1 MRLALGEVARPWSVG
16 VGAHVLSGPVR
27 EFAVV
32 SALTTIRSSL
42 PPKIHLGLLRF
53 SYRLTHPRRYNVLQE
68 KRRIV
73 TTDTYSYK
81 PFDDSR
87 SIFVHIPKCAGISV
101 ARSLYGNLAGGH
113 ATLADYF
120 RVFKPAEILSYFKFT
135 IVRNPWDRLVSA
147 YHFLRA
153 GGFVPADKHWF
164 DGELAG
170 YSGFEEF
177 VVDWLNKENIWK
189 WPHFRPQYHYLTD
202 SAGMIKLDFHCLF
215 ENLEE
220 DFQFVAQKIGKNCS
234 LSKANQGD
242 RQDYKAYYSDR
253 TRELVSTVYE
263 KDIALLGYSFDN
275 SSVESQLAGRS
286 ASFR

>member
-1 MRLALGEVARPWSVG
+1 MAQKMEQGQ
-16 VGAHVLSGPVR
+16 HVYRSFSMEL
-27 EFAVV
+27 AVV

-42 PPKIHLGLLRF
+42 SPEIYLELLRI
-53 SYRLTHPRRYNVLQE
+53 SYRLKHPRQYNVFQE

-87 SIFVHIPKCAGISV
+87 SIFVHIPKCAGVSV

-113 ATLADYF
+113 ATLEEYF

-147 YHFLRA
+147 YHFLRT
-153 GGFVPADKHWF
+153 GGFGSADKRWF
-164 DGELAG
+164 EGELAG

-177 VVDWLNKENIWK
+177 VVGWLNKENIWK
-189 WPHFRPQYHYLTD
+189 WPHFRPQCHYITD
-202 SAGMIKLDFHCLF
+202 SAGKIKLDFNCLF

-220 DFQFVAQKIGKNCS
+220 DFQIVAQKIGRNCS
-234 LSKANQGD
+234 LPKINQSD
-242 RQDYKAYYSDR
+242 RQEYKAYYSDR

-263 KDIALLGYSFDN
+263 KDIALLGYCFDN
-275 SSVESQLAGRS
+275 SSVESQLARRS
-286 ASFR
+286 ACL